1 MKGLYR
7 LFLILTIIW
16 MAVIF
21 IFSSQNGA
29 LSSSTSGFFT
39 GLVIDIFVP
48 DFDAYDAIRQDE
60 IMNMT
65 SLIIRKTAHFAEFA
79 ILSCLSFMTA
89 LTKLWSWRTD
99 NYISIHTK
107 QARSDIFKSCR
118 LRSFLWAIIFSSIYA
133 VTDEFH
139 QGFVDGRAPAIT
151 DVLIDCCGALFG
163 ALLITLII
171 SRFYYKKYKVKR
183 KKLPG

>member
-1 MKGLYR
+1 MKGLNR
-7 LFLILTIIW
+7 LFLILTIVW

-48 DFDAYDAIRQDE
+48 DFDAYDSIRQEE
-60 IMNMT
+60 ILNMT

-79 ILSCLSFMTA
+79 ILSCFSFMTA
-89 LTKLWSWRTD
+89 LTKLWTWRTD
-99 NYISIHTK
+99 GYITVHAK

-118 LRSFLWAIIFSSIYA
+118 LKSGLWAVIFSSLYA

-139 QGFVDGRAPAIT
+139 QGFVDGRASAII

-171 SRFYYKKYKVKR
+171 SRFYYKKYKVRR